1 MSIWEGHLLGNVYVT
16 IHNVDLPRK
25 KKRTHASTHALVEI
39 NVYL

>member
-25 KKRTHASTHALVEI
+25 KKRTHALVEI